1 MKTDRIQRIVIVG
14 GGTAGWMAA
23 AALARYLLHGDM
35 AICVIESEEVGTVGV
50 GEATIPSIRT
60 FNAMLGLDE
69 RELLQATQGTY
80 KLGIEFVDWG
90 GPGQRYFHPFGR
102 CGLEV
107 AGVEFHQLYLREKLR
122 HPLPDFAT
130 FCVSTVAAHAGRF
143 APPKPD
149 PAHPELDF
157 NYAFHLDASLY
168 ARFLRGYAEKLGVHR
183 IEGKIVDIELA
194 SESGFVQAVRLENG
208 MRVDGELFL
217 DCSGFRG
224 LLIEQ
229 ALATGY
235 EEWSRWLPCDRAV
248 AIPSAGGG
256 TPPPFTQCTAREA
269 GWQWHIPLQHR
280 IGNGYVFSS
289 QYLNPEQAESLL
301 LQRLPGR
308 TLAPARHLA
317 FRVGRRKLAWNRN
330 VVALGLSAG
339 FVEPLESTSIHL
351 IQLGISRLLA
361 LFPDRHFRPLE
372 AEEYNRAMQV
382 SFESVRDF
390 IIMHYKLTA
399 RDDSPFWSHCRKM
412 DIPESLGRK
421 LELFRGRGRNLRT
434 DGELFALTSW
444 IAVMLGQNWWPQDY
458 DPAADALD
466 EQKVAALLEQVH
478 HSVRQSAARMPGHW
492 EYLRGLEAVAGEP
505 T

>member
-1 MKTDRIQRIVIVG
+1 MKSDRIRRIVIVG
-14 GGTAGWMAA
+14 GGAAGWMAA

-35 AICVIESEEVGTVGV
+35 AICVIESDEIGIVGV

-60 FNAMLGLDE
+60 FNALLGIDE
-69 RELLQATQGTY
+69 RQFLAATQGTY

-90 GPGQRYFHPFGR
+90 GQGQRYFHPFGR

-107 AGVEFHQLYLREKLR
+107 AGVEFHHLYLRERLR
-122 HPLPDFAT
+122 RALPDFAT
-130 FCVSTVAAHAGRF
+130 FCLSTAAAEADRF

-157 NYAFHLDASLY
+157 NYAFHMDASLY
-168 ARFLRGYAEKLGVHR
+168 ARYLRGYAEKLGVHR
-183 IEGKIVDIELA
+183 IEGKIVDVTLA
-194 SESGFVQAVRLENG
+194 PESGFVQAVCLESG
-208 MRVDGELFL
+208 LRVDGELFL

-229 ALATGY
+229 ELGTGY

-248 AIPSAGGG
+248 AIPSAAGE
-256 TPPPFTQCTAREA
+256 TPRPFTRCTAREA

-280 IGNGYVFSS
+280 TGNGYVFSS
-289 QYLNPEQAESLL
+289 QHLSPERAETL
-301 LQRLPGR
+301 LQARLPGEA
-308 TLAPARHLA
+308 LAPARHLA

-339 FVEPLESTSIHL
+339 FIEPLESTSIHL
-351 IQLGISRLLA
+351 IQLGIQRLLA
-361 LFPDRHFRPLE
+361 LFPDRHFGPLE
-372 AEEYNRAMQV
+372 ADEYNRGMQV

-390 IIMHYKLTA
+390 IILHYKLTA
-399 RDDSPFWSHCRKM
+399 RTDTPFWAHCGQM
-412 DIPESLGRK
+412 DIPESLERK
-421 LELFRGRGRNLRT
+421 LALFRSRGRNLRS
-434 DGELFALTSW
+434 DGELFGLTSW
-444 IAVMLGQNWWPQDY
+444 VAVMLGQNWWPQDY

-466 EQKVAALLEQVH
+466 EQKVAALMDWVH
-478 HSVRQSAARMPGHW
+478 RSVHQSAAQMPGHW
-492 EYLRGLEAVAGEP
+492 EILRGSGAAGER